1 MSRPGETTTEEHQ
14 GDGVP
19 FAGPDTGREGDAPAR
34 LAVFDFDGTSIE
46 GNSPVLLVQHLMER
60 GMLRKR
66 VIFRILLW
74 AAAYKLRLPQN
85 ESKVRSL
92 VFTAFEG
99 RSADEVDRFL
109 ADFYD
114 ERIALLFR
122 PRPTPPC
129 ARMRRR
135 ATRWWSS
142 PPRSSPSS
150 CAPWSTIPSRSRYP
164 RACARRPTARTPARW
179 RACPWRAR
187 RRSRPCSDFG
197 DGRFGRGTG
206 CWTAPTA
213 TTIPTA
219 RCCAPPARLRRRP
232 RPAARAHGP
241 REGLDD
247 SRLVNEGEAGRL
259 GRRLSLAD
267 GTRHPPPCP
276 VPFRPVRYLRFLRRA
291 L

>member
-99 RSADEVDRFL
+99 R
-109 ADFYD
+109 
-114 ERIALLFR
+114 
-122 PRPTPPC
+122 
-129 ARMRRR
+129 
-135 ATRWWSS
+135 
-142 PPRSSPSS
+142 
-150 CAPWSTIPSRSRYP
+150 
-164 RACARRPTARTPARW
+164 
-179 RACPWRAR
+179 
-187 RRSRPCSDFG
+187 
-197 DGRFGRGTG
+197 
-206 CWTAPTA
+206 
-213 TTIPTA
+213 
-219 RCCAPPARLRRRP
+219 
-232 RPAARAHGP
+232 
-241 REGLDD
+241 
-247 SRLVNEGEAGRL
+247 
-259 GRRLSLAD
+259 
-267 GTRHPPPCP
+267 
-276 VPFRPVRYLRFLRRA
+276 
-291 L
+291 

>member
-1 MSRPGETTTEEHQ
+1 MSRPGETNTEEHQ

-19 FAGPDTGREGDAPAR
+19 FAGPDTGREGTGPAR

-99 RSADEVDRFL
+99 RSAEEVDRFL

-122 PRPTPPC
+122 PEADAAMRAHAAAGDTVVVISATFEPIILRAMEHHPFAFQIST
-129 ARMRRR
+129 RMRKAPDGTYTREVEGLPVEGEEKIAAVQRFGDNRFGPGNWVLDSAYGDHHSDR
-135 ATRWWSS
+135 AVLG
-142 PPRSSPSS
+142 
-150 CAPWSTIPSRSRYP
+150 A
-164 RACARRPTARTPARW
+164 ARHAFAVDPDRPLARTAREK
-179 RACPWRAR
+179 
-187 RRSRPCSDFG
+187 G
-197 DGRFGRGTG
+197 
-206 CWTAPTA
+206 WT
-213 TTIPTA
+213 
-219 RCCAPPARLRRRP
+219 
-232 RPAARAHGP
+232 
-241 REGLDD
+241 
-247 SRLVNEGEAGRL
+247 VL
-259 GRRLSLAD
+259 GW
-267 GTRHPPPCP
+267 
-276 VPFRPVRYLRFLRRA
+276 
-291 L
+291 

>member
-122 PRPTPPC
+122 PE
-129 ARMRRR
+129 A
-135 ATRWWSS
+135 
-142 PPRSSPSS
+142 
-150 CAPWSTIPSRSRYP
+150 
-164 RACARRPTARTPARW
+164 
-179 RACPWRAR
+179 
-187 RRSRPCSDFG
+187 D
-197 DGRFGRGTG
+197 
-206 CWTAPTA
+206 
-213 TTIPTA
+213 
-219 RCCAPPARLRRRP
+219 
-232 RPAARAHGP
+232 AAMRAHAAAGDTVVVISATFEP
-241 REGLDD
+241 IILPVSYTHLDVYKRQD
-247 SRLVNEGEAGRL
+247 EVS
-259 GRRLSLAD
+259 S
-267 GTRHPPPCP
+267 PPPCP
-276 VPFRPVRYLRFLRRA
+276 FGRIRPKRA
-291 L
+291 LTASTDAAGGYQARQFERSGAFSCLSQAS